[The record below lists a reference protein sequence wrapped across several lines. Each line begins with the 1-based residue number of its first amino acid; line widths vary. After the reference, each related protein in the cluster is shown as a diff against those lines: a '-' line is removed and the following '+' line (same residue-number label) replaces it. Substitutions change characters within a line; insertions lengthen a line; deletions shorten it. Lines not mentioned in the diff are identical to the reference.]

1 MLTDNE
7 VKLQSE
13 DSLRYKTL
21 CDTLSGIVLNSQT
34 PITIGVFG
42 EWGSG
47 KTSLMR
53 LTENDLKIKNTKTVW
68 FNAWKFDKAQ
78 DLRIAL
84 IHSILKEIE
93 NDKTA
98 TKKLKDKAVGLLKRV
113 NWLGLGRT
121 AVTVGAS
128 LATPYLAILPLLSQV
143 FSDSKKGSENLS
155 KILPDELLKDQSE
168 GKTLEL
174 IGEFEEEFKKLAME
188 YTGKDSRLVVFI
200 DDLDRCLPE
209 KALDILES
217 IKLFLNVPQT
227 VFVIGTDVKVI
238 ENGLKQ
244 KYDEK
249 SDELAK
255 NYLDKIIQVPFR
267 IPPLSKK
274 DIIDHFIPSLQIADE
289 IKEYAFIIADA
300 GNNPRTVKRLLNN
313 IELQKILSKTR
324 DIVIEDII
332 LVKLNVLEFR
342 WKEFHSDMIEI
353 YSGKNE
359 NLLKIMDEYEHAD
372 EIKKEAILKNHPV
385 LKKHIQDYELTDFLN
400 KEPSLDNIEIAPY
413 IHLQKTTAAGSV
425 SADEFGGDVDKYFQL
440 GYAKYEE
447 KDFIKAIDY
456 YTRCITLNPNY
467 KQAYFNRGLACKALN
482 QHKRAINDFIKAIE
496 IDKEYTYAY
505 YNLGNCYSNINEHE
519 NAVKYYSKA
528 LEIDPGYVDA
538 YYQRA
543 LSYFDL
549 KNFEEAIKDNS
560 KIIELDPGYF
570 PAYYGRAINYL
581 DLKDYDKSIADNS
594 KAIELKP
601 DYTDAYIN
609 RGLSYNNKKNYQAAL
624 TDYVSAINISPEYE
638 LANNNFLSLINY
650 CILNKDAEKIKLN
663 VEPSVE
669 ILKKSKLSE
678 EAKNKYIELL
688 NNFRE

>member
-21 CDTLSGIVLNSQT
+21 SDTLSGIVLNSQT

-53 LTENDLKIKNTKTVW
+53 LTENDLKSKETKTVW

-93 NDKTA
+93 NDKSA
-98 TKKLKDKAVGLLKRV
+98 SKKLKDKAVGLLKRV

-121 AVTVGAS
+121 AVTIGAS
-128 LATPYLAILPLLSQV
+128 LATPYLAVLPLLSQV

-174 IGEFEEEFKKLAME
+174 IGEFEDEFKKLALE
-188 YTGKDSRLVVFI
+188 YTGSDGRLVVFI

-209 KALDILES
+209 KALDILEA
-217 IKLFLNVPQT
+217 IKLFLNVSQT

-244 KYDEK
+244 KYGEK
-249 SDELAK
+249 SEELSK

-274 DIIDHFIPSLQIADE
+274 DIIEFFIPSLRISDQ

-313 IELQKILSKTR
+313 IELQKILSKSR
-324 DIVIEDII
+324 EIIIEDII

-342 WKEFHSDMIEI
+342 WKDFHSDMMEI

-359 NLLKIMDEYEHAD
+359 NLLKLMDEYEHAD
-372 EIKKEAILKNHPV
+372 DKGKDELLKNHPV
-385 LKKHIQDYELTDFLN
+385 LEKYVNNFDLMDFLN
-400 KEPSLDNIEIAPY
+400 KEPSLDNIDIAPY
-413 IHLQKTTAAGSV
+413 IHLQKTTTAGSV
-425 SADEFGGDVDKYFQL
+425 PSDEYGGDVGKNFQI
-440 GYAKYEE
+440 GYDSYEQ
-447 KDFIKAIDY
+447 KDYIKAIDY
-456 YTRCITLNPNY
+456 YTRCITLNPKY
-467 KQAYFNRGLACKALN
+467 KQAYYNRGLACTKLK
-482 QHKRAINDFIKAIE
+482 QYKRAINDFRKTIEIDKNYTKAYYFMGDCYSNTDELDTAIEFYSKAIE
-496 IDKEYTYAY
+496 IDPVYASAY
-505 YNLGNCYSNINEHE
+505 YDRALAYFDLK
-519 NAVKYYSKA
+519 KYDLAIADQTKVI
-528 LEIDPGYVDA
+528 EIDPEYVEA
-538 YYQRA
+538 YFYRA
-543 LSYFDL
+543 LSYLD
-549 KNFEEAIKDNS
+549 KGEYEPAIKDNT
-560 KIIELDPGYF
+560 I
-570 PAYYGRAINYL
+570 
-581 DLKDYDKSIADNS
+581 
-594 KAIELKP
+594 AIEHKP
-601 DYTDAYIN
+601 DYTDAFIN
-609 RGLSYNNKKNYQAAL
+609 RGLCFNNLKKYQNSL
-624 TDYVSAINISPEYE
+624 NDYLSAIIISPDYD
-638 LANNNFLSLINY
+638 LANNNFESLINH
-650 CILNKDAEKIKLN
+650 CITNKVEENIILN
-663 VEPSVE
+663 
-669 ILKKSKLSE
+669 
-678 EAKNKYIELL
+678 IELPIDVINKSGLTPEKKEKLIKIL
-688 NNFRE
+688 NNFKA

>member
-7 VKLQSE
+7 VKLHSE

-53 LTENDLKIKNTKTVW
+53 LTENDLKEKNTKTVW

-78 DLRIAL
+78 DLRVAL

-98 TKKLKDKAVGLLKRV
+98 SKKLKDKAVGLLKRV

-143 FSDSKKGSENLS
+143 FSDSKKGSESLA

-188 YTGKDSRLVVFI
+188 YTGADSRLVVFI

-249 SDELAK
+249 SEELAK

-274 DIIDHFIPSLQIADE
+274 DIIDHLIPSLQIADE

-300 GNNPRTVKRLLNN
+300 GNNPRTIKRLLNN
-313 IELQKILSKTR
+313 IELQKILSKSR

-342 WKEFHSDMIEI
+342 WKDFHSDLMEV

-359 NLLKIMDEYEHAD
+359 NLLKIMDEYDHAD
-372 EIKKEAILKNHPV
+372 DKRKEEFLKNQPV
-385 LKKHIQDYELTDFLN
+385 LNKYIHDFELLDFLD
-400 KEPSLDNIEIAPY
+400 KEPSLDNIDIAPY
-413 IHLQKTTAAGSV
+413 IHLQKTTTTGTV
-425 SADEFGGDVDKYFQL
+425 STDEYGGDVDKYFQL
-440 GYAKYEE
+440 GYTKYEE
-447 KDFIKAIDY
+447 KDYIKAIDY

-467 KQAYFNRGLACKALN
+467 KEAYYNRGLSCTALT
-482 QHKRAINDFIKAIE
+482 QYKRAINDFLKAVE
-496 IDKEYTYAY
+496 LDKDYIFAY
-505 YNLGNCYSNINEHE
+505 YSLGTCYTNSDDPETAVIN
-519 NAVKYYSKA
+519 YTKA
-528 LEIDPGYVDA
+528 
-538 YYQRA
+538 
-543 LSYFDL
+543 
-549 KNFEEAIKDNS
+549 
-560 KIIELDPGYF
+560 IELDPDYSA
-570 PAYYGRAINYL
+570 AYYDRGIAFFRL
-581 DLKDYDKSIADNS
+581 EKYDEAIADNS
-594 KAIELKP
+594 KAIELVP
-601 DYTDAYIN
+601 EYTNAFIN
-609 RGLSYNNKKNYQAAL
+609 RGLSYDKQKKYQLAL
-624 TDYVSAINISPEYE
+624 NDYISAIKISPDYE
-638 LANNNFLSLINY
+638 LAYSNLT
-650 CILNKDAEKIKLN
+650 ILLNDCLNLKEKNKLN
-663 VEPSVE
+663 LEVGPSLDVINKSGIADE
-669 ILKKSKLSE
+669 KKEKLT
-678 EAKNKYIELL
+678 ELL
-688 NNFRE
+688 IKFKA